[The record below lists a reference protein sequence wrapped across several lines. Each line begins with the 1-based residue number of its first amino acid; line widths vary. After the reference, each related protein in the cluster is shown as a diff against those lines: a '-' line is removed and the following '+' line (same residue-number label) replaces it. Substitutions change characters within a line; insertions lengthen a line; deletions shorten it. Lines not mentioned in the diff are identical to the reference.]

1 MQISY
6 MKCSK
11 CDEIIPKGRLKILPD
26 TKECVE
32 CSSTEPNMVRT
43 IITGKT
49 TYSEI
54 EVIKNK
60 ETKEYLQ
67 RLEGKG
73 RTGFGSMLYRGS
85 RNEPSASKVSLKS
98 NVRQIPLYTKEHF
111 DKVLKE
117 AIGWL
122 DYDKDYSIK
131 KVEKALKNEMISG
144 PQYRQILEILEVM
157 SPTEVRVKKEVKQEK
172 VDEEIVHAFRNW
184 KM

>member
-1 MQISY
+1 

-11 CDEIIPKGRLKILPD
+11 CDATIPKGRLKILPG
-26 TKECVE
+26 TKECVQ
-32 CSSTEPNMVRT
+32 CSSEEQNMVRT
-43 IITGKT
+43 VITGKT

-60 ETKEYLQ
+60 KTKEYLK

-98 NVRQIPLYTKEHF
+98 NIRQIPKFTKEHF

-117 AIGWL
+117 AIDWL
-122 DYDKDYSIK
+122 DYDKQYSIK

-144 PQYRQILEILEVM
+144 PQYRQILQILEVM
-157 SPTEVRVKKEVKQEK
+157 SPAEVRVQKEVKQES
-172 VDEEIVHAFRNW
+172 VDEEILHAFRNW

>member
-1 MQISY
+1 

-11 CDEIIPKGRLKILPD
+11 CEGTIPEGRLKILPG

-60 ETKEYLQ
+60 ETKEYLR

-122 DYDKDYSIK
+122 DYDKEYSIK
-131 KVEKALKNEMISG
+131 KVEKALSNEMISG

-172 VDEEIVHAFRNW
+172 ADEEIVHAFRNW

>member
-1 MQISY
+1 MQ
-6 MKCSK
+6 KCRR
-11 CDEIIPKGRLKILPD
+11 CLELIPEARLKALPG

-32 CSSTEPNMVRT
+32 CSSVEMNVVRT
-43 IITGKT
+43 VITGKT
-49 TYSEI
+49 TYSEV
-54 EVIKNK
+54 EVIKNDD
-60 ETKEYLQ
+60 TKKYLK

-73 RTGFGSMLYRGS
+73 RTGFGSMLYRGT
-85 RNEPSASKVSLKS
+85 RNEGSASKISLDS
-98 NVRQIPLYTKEHF
+98 NIRQIPLYTKEHF

-157 SPTEVRVKKEVKQEK
+157 SPTEVSVKKEVKQEK

>member
-1 MQISY
+1 
-6 MKCSK
+6 MKSK
-11 CDEIIPKGRLKILPD
+11 
-26 TKECVE
+26 
-32 CSSTEPNMVRT
+32 
-43 IITGKT
+43 
-49 TYSEI
+49 Y
-54 EVIKNK
+54 K